1 MLGSRTR
8 VPHAAG
14 RRRYDRRQ
22 HRGESRDP
30 RTGHDQHEGTD
41 VADVAQAS
49 GRTPPP
55 ALSAEQAADL
65 AKRHGLRALSTRPP
79 LTQYLADVRRR
90 LPFLWTLSSA
100 SSYARN
106 EANHLGQVWAFL
118 NPAFL
123 IGSYYVIFGL
133 VLSTRGGVE
142 NFVAFL
148 SIGVVMFSF
157 TSAVVTRGAK
167 AITGRLGLVRSLHF
181 PRAILPMSVTLTEL
195 LASIPGFALLFALV
209 LFTGETPAWKWLLF
223 PVAIALQA
231 VALLGFAFIAA
242 RLVNASRDMEN
253 FIPVVVR
260 LLRYISG
267 VFFPVA
273 HYVASAPPVFQE
285 LLTKQ
290 PFALMLTT
298 GRQSLLADEPVV
310 LGDWLLMTIWAVAIS
325 GIGLVVFWQAETR
338 YGRG

>member
-1 MLGSRTR
+1 M
-8 VPHAAG
+8 
-14 RRRYDRRQ
+14 
-22 HRGESRDP
+22 
-30 RTGHDQHEGTD
+30 
-41 VADVAQAS
+41 ADVAQAS
-49 GRTPPP
+49 GRSTAPP
-55 ALSAEQAADL
+55 ALSAEQAADV
-65 AKRHGLRALSTRPP
+65 AARHGLRALSERPP
-79 LTQYLADVRRR
+79 LGRYLVDVWHR

-118 NPAFL
+118 NPALL
-123 IGSYYVIFGL
+123 IGSYYLIFGML
-133 VLSTRGGVE
+133 LETRGGVE

-195 LASIPGFALLFALV
+195 LANIPGFILLFAL
-209 LFTGETPAWKWLLF
+209 LLLTGETPMLKWALF
-223 PVAIALQA
+223 PAAIAMQA

-253 FIPVVVR
+253 FIPVLVR
-260 LLRYISG
+260 LLRYVSG

-273 HYVASAPPVFQE
+273 HYVAAAPTVVQE
-285 LLTKQ
+285 VLTKQ

-298 GRQSLLADEPVV
+298 GRQALLADEPVV
-310 LGDWLLMTIWAVAIS
+310 ATDWLIMLAWTVAVAAV
-325 GIGLVVFWQAETR
+325 GLVIFWRAETR